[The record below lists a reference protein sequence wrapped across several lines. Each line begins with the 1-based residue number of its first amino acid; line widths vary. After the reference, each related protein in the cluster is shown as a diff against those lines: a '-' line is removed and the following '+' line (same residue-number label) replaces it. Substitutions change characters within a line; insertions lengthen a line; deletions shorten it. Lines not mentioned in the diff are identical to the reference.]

1 MPAAISICDN
11 TQPPKISPAGF
22 ESAGIAMVRVV
33 SSPVGFSDMIRSSK
47 GD

>member
-11 TQPPKISPAGF
+11 TQPPKMSPAGL

-33 SSPVGFSDMIRSSK
+33 SSPRGLSDMVYSPVS
-47 GD
+47 